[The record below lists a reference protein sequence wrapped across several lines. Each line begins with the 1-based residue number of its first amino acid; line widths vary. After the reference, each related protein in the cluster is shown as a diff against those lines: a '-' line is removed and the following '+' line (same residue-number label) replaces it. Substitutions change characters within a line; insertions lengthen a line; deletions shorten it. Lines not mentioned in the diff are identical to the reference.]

1 MLSVQ
6 KHGAVEGSVRTTRA
20 TTLLLLWIAVDSQSS
35 LISGPQIPPPVGR
48 FLWLMC
54 SPLSYCNLI
63 SLRFKSIRTLVA
75 NNLTEVFRGGVRQSR
90 KGGGVQGF
98 TIHMP
103 EATPASCPFPCS
115 CRSSLADDWLCAL
128 H

>member
-6 KHGAVEGSVRTTRA
+6 KHGVVEGSVRVYYQTNT
-20 TTLLLLWIAVDSQSS
+20 IIIVDHSGDSQRS

-63 SLRFKSIRTLVA
+63 SLRFKSIRTSVA

-103 EATPASCPFPCS
+103 EATPASWPF
-115 CRSSLADDWLCAL
+115 
-128 H
+128 